1 MVFFTIAARHLR
13 HVAPRLSSLRLG
25 DVSHSPLSGRRILT
39 NPPAGANMMG
49 SDLYD
54 SLFRYFAQHVRHL
67 RDVSHWSHWQLD
79 HEFTMEVFYS
89 IHIHY
94 KTNLF

>member
-25 DVSHSPLSGRRILT
+25 DVSHSPLSSRRILT
-39 NPPAGANMMG
+39 YPPAGANMMG

-54 SLFRYFAQHVRHL
+54 TSVNHGNSCEAVWCSQGSPNRV
-67 RDVSHWSHWQLD
+67 
-79 HEFTMEVFYS
+79 
-89 IHIHY
+89 
-94 KTNLF
+94 